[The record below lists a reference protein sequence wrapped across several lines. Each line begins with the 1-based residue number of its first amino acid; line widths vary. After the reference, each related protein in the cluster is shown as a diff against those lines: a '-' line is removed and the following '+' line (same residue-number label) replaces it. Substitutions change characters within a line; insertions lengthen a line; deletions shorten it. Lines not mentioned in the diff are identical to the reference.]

1 MPDRKPILAIE
12 LFLLGC
18 LALLWGASYLFIKV
32 AVAEI
37 PPVTL
42 IAARVSIAALFLT
55 ALCLW
60 RGHRL
65 PADAL
70 TWRRLLVQA
79 FFNSI
84 GAWTLLAWGQQ
95 FIDSGL
101 AGVLNS
107 TAPIFIFF
115 ITLLFTR
122 HERTGLARLSGATLG
137 LLGVILIV
145 GLDALSGLERGVA
158 GQLAALGGALL
169 YAGAA
174 IYGRRFAALPPMVTA
189 AGTMIWASVV
199 LVPLACILDRPWTLS
214 PAAPA
219 LAATAALGLLCTGVA
234 LILYFRLVR
243 TLGSMG
249 VASQAYLRAAV
260 GVVLG
265 MVILGE
271 QVSLSTGLGVLAAML
286 GVALINLPAK
296 SGGTERNPLPDQA
309 APNRATSAS
318 KPLL

>member
-1 MPDRKPILAIE
+1 MPDRKSTLAVE
-12 LFLLGC
+12 LSLLGC
-18 LALLWGASYLFIKV
+18 LALLWGSSYLFIKI

-42 IAARVSIAALFLT
+42 IAARVSIAAIFLT
-55 ALCLW
+55 GLCFW
-60 RGHRL
+60 HGHRL
-65 PADAL
+65 PSDPV
-70 TWRRLLVQA
+70 TWRRLLLQA
-79 FFNSI
+79 FLNSI

-101 AGVLNS
+101 ASVLNS

-122 HERTGLARLSGATLG
+122 HEHTGIARLSGAVLG
-137 LLGVILIV
+137 LLGVALIV
-145 GLDALSGLERGVA
+145 GLDALSGLGRGIA
-158 GQLAALGGALL
+158 GQLAALGGAML

-189 AGTMIWASVV
+189 AGTMIWATLV
-199 LVPLACILDRPWTLS
+199 LVPLAYFLDRPWMLAPST
-214 PAAPA
+214 PA
-219 LAATAALGLLCTGVA
+219 LASTAALGLFCTGLA

-243 TLGSMG
+243 TLGSLG

-271 QVSLSTGLGVLAAML
+271 QVSLSTGLGVIAAML
-286 GVALINLPAK
+286 GVALINLPSK
-296 SGGTERNPLPDQA
+296 SSGKESASVPDQP

>member
-1 MPDRKPILAIE
+1 MPDRKITLVIE
-12 LFLLGC
+12 LALLGC
-18 LALLWGASYLFIKV
+18 LALLWGSSYLFTKI
-32 AVAEI
+32 AVSEI

-42 IAARVSIAALFLT
+42 IAARVSIAAVFLT
-55 ALCLW
+55 VLCFW

-65 PADAL
+65 PSDPVI
-70 TWRRLLVQA
+70 WRRLLLQA
-79 FFNSI
+79 IMNSI

-101 AGVLNS
+101 ASVLNS

-122 HERTGLARLSGATLG
+122 HEHTGIARLSGAVLG
-137 LLGVILIV
+137 LLGVALIV
-145 GLDALSGLERGVA
+145 GLDALSGLGRGVA
-158 GQLAALGGALL
+158 GQLAAIGGAML

-174 IYGRRFAALPPMVTA
+174 IYGRRFAALPPAVTA
-189 AGTMIWASVV
+189 AGTMIWATLV
-199 LVPLACILDRPWTLS
+199 LVPIACILDRPWALS
-214 PAAPA
+214 PSTAA
-219 LAATAALGLLCTGVA
+219 LAATAALGLFCTGFA

-286 GVALINLPAK
+286 GVALINLPSK
-296 SGGTERNPLPDQA
+296 SGRKES
-309 APNRATSAS
+309 APVGR
-318 KPLL
+318 

>member
-1 MPDRKPILAIE
+1 MPDRKSTLAIE
-12 LFLLGC
+12 LALLGC
-18 LALLWGASYLFIKV
+18 LALLWGSSYLFTKV

-42 IAARVSIAALFLT
+42 IAARVSIAALFLS
-55 ALCLW
+55 ALCFW

-65 PADAL
+65 PSDPVI
-70 TWRRLLVQA
+70 WRRLLVQA

-145 GLDALSGLERGVA
+145 GLDALSGLGRGVA

-214 PAAPA
+214 PSAPA

-271 QVSLSTGLGVLAAML
+271 QVALSTGLGVLAAMV
-286 GVALINLPAK
+286 GVALINLPARIGAK
-296 SGGTERNPLPDQA
+296 QLAPDR
-309 APNRATSAS
+309 RA
-318 KPLL
+318 